1 MKKYTLFTVIL
12 SVILVFPKL
21 VNAQGVQQQDR
32 VQDPTMDVSITP
44 NADEN
49 QVQNQNQ
56 YAVQN
61 QGVETQL
68 MSANQQMQKLMDMDG
83 LGEDVR
89 FRLGTLAQA
98 HLQTQ
103 SQIQQEVNKLNSR
116 SRATRLFAGTDLGAV
131 KNMKAQL
138 EQNRVRVQQLNELK
152 NQLANEGE
160 LTMLQETIQAMN
172 LENTSLQERI
182 TAEEQ
187 QKSLFGWLFRL
198 FAN

>member
-1 MKKYTLFTVIL
+1 MKKYTLFAVIL

-32 VQDPTMDVSITP
+32 VQDPTMNVSVTP

-56 YAVQN
+56 YAFQN

-83 LGEDVR
+83 LGEDIR
-89 FRLGTLAQA
+89 SRLGTLAQA

>member
-98 HLQTQ
+98 HIQTQ

-172 LENTSLQERI
+172 LENTALQERI
-182 TAEEQ
+182 TAEDQ

>member
-1 MKKYTLFTVIL
+1 MNKYTLFTLIL
-12 SVILVFPKL
+12 SVFLVFPKL

-32 VQDPTMDVSITP
+32 VQDPTIHISATP
-44 NADEN
+44 SADGN
-49 QVQNQNQ
+49 QLQNQNQ

-61 QGVETQL
+61 QGAETQL
-68 MSANQQMQKLMDMDG
+68 MSANQQMQKFMDMDG
-83 LGEDVR
+83 LGEEVR
-89 FRLGTLAQA
+89 TRLGTLAQA

-131 KNMKAQL
+131 KNLKAQL
-138 EQNRVRVQQLNELK
+138 ELNRVRVQQLNELK

-160 LTMLQETIQAMN
+160 LTMLQETIQAIN
-172 LENTSLQERI
+172 LENTALQERI
-182 TAEEQ
+182 TAEDQ

>member
-32 VQDPTMDVSITP
+32 VQDPTMNVSVTP

-56 YAVQN
+56 YAFQN

-172 LENTSLQERI
+172 LENTALQERI
-182 TAEEQ
+182 TAEDQ

-198 FAN
+198 FSN

>member
-83 LGEDVR
+83 LGEDIR
-89 FRLGTLAQA
+89 SRLGTLAQA

-103 SQIQQEVNKLNSR
+103 LQIQQEVNKLNSR

-172 LENTSLQERI
+172 LENTALQERI
-182 TAEEQ
+182 TAEDQ

>member
-1 MKKYTLFTVIL
+1 MNKYTLFTLIL
-12 SVILVFPKL
+12 SVFIVFPKL

-32 VQDPTMDVSITP
+32 VQDPTIHESITP
-44 NADEN
+44 SAEGN
-49 QVQNQNQ
+49 QLQNQNQ

-61 QGVETQL
+61 QGAETQL
-68 MSANQQMQKLMDMDG
+68 MSANQQMQKFMDMDG
-83 LGEDVR
+83 LGEEVR
-89 FRLGTLAQA
+89 TRLGTLAQA

-103 SQIQQEVNKLNSR
+103 LQIQQEVNKLNSR

-131 KNMKAQL
+131 KNLKAQL

-160 LTMLQETIQAMN
+160 LTMLQETIQAIN
-172 LENTSLQERI
+172 LENTALQERI
-182 TAEEQ
+182 TAEDQ

>member
-172 LENTSLQERI
+172 LENTALQERI
-182 TAEEQ
+182 TAEDQ

>member
-1 MKKYTLFTVIL
+1 MNKYTLFTLIL
-12 SVILVFPKL
+12 SVFIVFPKL

-32 VQDPTMDVSITP
+32 VQDPTIHESITP
-44 NADEN
+44 SAEGN
-49 QVQNQNQ
+49 QLQNQNQ

-61 QGVETQL
+61 QGAETQL
-68 MSANQQMQKLMDMDG
+68 MSANQQMQKFMDMDG
-83 LGEDVR
+83 LGEEVR
-89 FRLGTLAQA
+89 TRLGTLAQA

-103 SQIQQEVNKLNSR
+103 LQIQQEVNKLNSR
-116 SRATRLFAGTDLGAV
+116 SRATRLFAGTNLEAV
-131 KNMKAQL
+131 KNLKAQL

-160 LTMLQETIQAMN
+160 LTMLQETIQAIN
-172 LENTSLQERI
+172 LENTALQERI
-182 TAEEQ
+182 TAEDQ

>member
-1 MKKYTLFTVIL
+1 MKKYTLFAVIL

-172 LENTSLQERI
+172 LENTALQERI
-182 TAEEQ
+182 TAEDQ

>member
-160 LTMLQETIQAMN
+160 LTMLQETIQAIN
-172 LENTSLQERI
+172 LENTALQERI
-182 TAEEQ
+182 TAEDQ

>member
-1 MKKYTLFTVIL
+1 MNKYTLFTLIL
-12 SVILVFPKL
+12 SVFIVFPKL

-32 VQDPTMDVSITP
+32 VQDPTIHESITP
-44 NADEN
+44 SAEGN
-49 QVQNQNQ
+49 QLQNQNQ

-61 QGVETQL
+61 QGAETQL
-68 MSANQQMQKLMDMDG
+68 MSANQQMQKFMDMDG
-83 LGEDVR
+83 LGEEVR
-89 FRLGTLAQA
+89 TRLGTLAQA

-103 SQIQQEVNKLNSR
+103 LQIQQEVNKLNSR
-116 SRATRLFAGTDLGAV
+116 SRATRLFAGTDLGAG
-131 KNMKAQL
+131 KNLRAQL

-160 LTMLQETIQAMN
+160 LTMLQETIQAIN
-172 LENTSLQERI
+172 LENTALQERI
-182 TAEEQ
+182 TAEDQ

>member
-32 VQDPTMDVSITP
+32 VQDPTMNVSVTP

-56 YAVQN
+56 YAFQN

>member
-61 QGVETQL
+61 QGAETQL
-68 MSANQQMQKLMDMDG
+68 MSANQQMQKFMDMDG
-83 LGEDVR
+83 LGEEVR
-89 FRLGTLAQA
+89 TRLGTLAKA
-98 HLQTQ
+98 HIQTQ
-103 SQIQQEVNKLNSR
+103 LQVQQEVNKLNSR

-172 LENTSLQERI
+172 LENTALQERI
-182 TAEEQ
+182 TAEDQ

>member
-1 MKKYTLFTVIL
+1 MNKYTLFTLIL
-12 SVILVFPKL
+12 SVFIVFPKL

-32 VQDPTMDVSITP
+32 VQDPTIHESITP
-44 NADEN
+44 SAEGN
-49 QVQNQNQ
+49 QLQNQNQ

-61 QGVETQL
+61 QGAETQL
-68 MSANQQMQKLMDMDG
+68 MSANQQMQKFMDMDG
-83 LGEDVR
+83 LGEEVR
-89 FRLGTLAQA
+89 TRLGTLAQA

-103 SQIQQEVNKLNSR
+103 LQIQQEVNKLNSR

-172 LENTSLQERI
+172 LENTALQERI
-182 TAEEQ
+182 TAEDQ

>member
-1 MKKYTLFTVIL
+1 MKKYTLFAVIL

-83 LGEDVR
+83 LGEDIR
-89 FRLGTLAQA
+89 SRLGTLAQA

-103 SQIQQEVNKLNSR
+103 LQIQQEVNKLNSR

-172 LENTSLQERI
+172 LENTALQERI
-182 TAEEQ
+182 TAEDQ

>member
-83 LGEDVR
+83 LGEDIR
-89 FRLGTLAQA
+89 SRLGTLAQA

-103 SQIQQEVNKLNSR
+103 LQIQQEVNKLNSR